1 MASPN
6 VVTLT
11 SENWHKEVVE
21 AGMPVLV
28 DFWAVWCAPC
38 RALSPLIDKI
48 ADDFAGK
55 VKVGKLNTEDAPE
68 IAAKYRIT
76 AIPQLMIFK
85 GSEEPFERPSA
96 GGKSEAE
103 LVKMLNRALE
113 S

>member
-11 SENWHKEVVE
+11 AENWEKEVIQ
-21 AGMPVLV
+21 ANMPVLV

-38 RALSPLIDKI
+38 RAIAPLIDKI

-68 IAAKYRIT
+68 IAAKYRIN

-85 GSEEPFERPSA
+85 GSDQPFERPSA
-96 GGKSEAE
+96 GGKSEAD